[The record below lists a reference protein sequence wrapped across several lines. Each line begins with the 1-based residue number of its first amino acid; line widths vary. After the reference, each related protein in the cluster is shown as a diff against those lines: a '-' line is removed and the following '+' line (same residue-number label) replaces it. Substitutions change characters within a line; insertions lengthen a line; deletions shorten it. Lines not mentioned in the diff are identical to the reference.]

1 MGAPAGGAGGEAA
14 GFASFIPLIL
24 MFAVFYFL
32 LIRPQ
37 QKRAKEHKSMLSALK
52 RGDEVVTAGGIYG
65 RIEEAGEDYLI
76 LDLGDTKVKVTR
88 SAVSSVI
95 GSSKIVEK
103 KSKKGGAKEKE
114 ADAKSEP
121 KENDV
126 ESKEVVL
133 EKSAPSSEDTAK

>member
-14 GFASFIPLIL
+14 GFTSFIPLIL

-37 QKRAKEHKSMLSALK
+37 QKRTKEHKAMLGALK

-65 RIEEAGEDYLI
+65 RIVEAGEDYLI
-76 LDLGDTKVKVTR
+76 VDLGDTKVKVTR
-88 SAVSSVI
+88 SAVSAVI

-103 KSKKGGAKEKE
+103 KSKKGDAKEK
-114 ADAKSEP
+114 AAEP
-121 KENDV
+121 KEETKEPEV
-126 ESKEVVL
+126 KEAEWEESV
-133 EKSAPSSEDTAK
+133 PSSEDKNK